1 MGHCGQS
8 TNSECLTDAME
19 LHARVDGANVHFG
32 QCARLRSRETEI
44 VSSY

>member
-19 LHARVDGANVHFG
+19 LHARVDGAMFILGNAHDYG
-32 QCARLRSRETEI
+32 LARLR
-44 VSSY
+44 